1 MSDTPETDLE
11 DDLYL
16 ECASPCIVKESTG
29 AIFTGNFVP
38 AEFARRLERDR
49 DQAQSLVK
57 ALSAKCDKIEA
68 DKEYNAEL
76 AREFKLERNEALKGE
91 GELGDLLQKQAAD
104 IGLLKELYAEL
115 LVALE
120 VVLDDWQYGLEI
132 HQADSYDIA
141 REVLT
146 KAKAIKP

>member
-1 MSDTPETDLE
+1 MPTPETDAFKL
-11 DDLYL
+11 D
-16 ECASPCIVKESTG
+16 ANWSPTEWFK
-29 AIFTGNFVP
+29 
-38 AEFARRLERDR
+38 FARRLERER

-57 ALSAKCDKIEA
+57 ALSDECDKIEA

-76 AREFKLERNEALKGE
+76 AREFKLERDEAIKGE
-91 GELGDLLQKQAAD
+91 GELGDLLQKQAAY
-104 IGLLKELYAEL
+104 IGRLKELYAEL